1 MHRSQHTLAA
11 LALAALSLAC
21 GKDATSPTP
30 QPPAGGGGSV
40 SGTTGAVFSEPGDTT
55 HRTLVGPAT
64 IHGDVVLMT
73 VRQGGG
79 GGVDTTQTSPLA
91 GAHLTLSAS
100 TVEGGTTT
108 VAQATAGSD
117 GTFSFTAVP
126 AGSYALLAEGP
137 SGSSIYPATAW
148 IATTAA
154 DISVSFRLV
163 AKQ

>member
-1 MHRSQHTLAA
+1 MRFTHRHLAA
-11 LALAALSLAC
+11 LALAACTLAC
-21 GKDATSPTP
+21 GKDDPAAPKQQ
-30 QPPAGGGGSV
+30 QPAGGGSV

-55 HRTLVGPAT
+55 SRTLVGPAT

-73 VRQGGG
+73 VRQGSG

-91 GAHLTLSAS
+91 GAHLTLSAR

-108 VAQATAGSD
+108 VAQATAGAD
-117 GTFSFTAVP
+117 GSFAFAAVP

-137 SGSSIYPATAW
+137 TGSSIYPATAW
-148 IATTAA
+148 IATTAT

-163 AKQ
+163 ARP